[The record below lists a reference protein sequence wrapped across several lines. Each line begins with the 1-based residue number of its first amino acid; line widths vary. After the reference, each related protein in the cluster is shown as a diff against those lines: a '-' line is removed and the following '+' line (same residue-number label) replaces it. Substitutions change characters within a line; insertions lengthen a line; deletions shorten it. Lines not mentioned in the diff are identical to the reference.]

1 VAVECV
7 DVHSCDLFGQSIN
20 LWIRFINCLTNTI
33 LMMSLSQASQKKIC
47 PRCGQPYR
55 WIYQETIHGR
65 TYLYAVHEYVD
76 KNGKKKRKKCYLGP
90 TDSYEYISKTHGL
103 AFYGLDRKDRY
114 VRYLEE
120 IINLFDFYEP
130 VSTDLEEFKRD
141 FENMIKIRSLVKRI
155 NNEVENRLRKIIETM
170 ISDVKTSIDV
180 LRRDHP
186 DDPKVIKLIKEIKN
200 FDEEIERI
208 NLLKNFVI
216 LRNEIIRSYVEK
228 YLKLKQKLKQ
238 FNL

>member
-1 VAVECV
+1 
-7 DVHSCDLFGQSIN
+7 
-20 LWIRFINCLTNTI
+20 
-33 LMMSLSQASQKKIC
+33 MMSLSQISQKKIC
-47 PRCGQPYR
+47 PRCGQPYSF
-55 WIYQETIHGR
+55 IEEINVSGR
-65 TYLYAVHEYVD
+65 LYLYAVHYVKD
-76 KNGKKKRKKCYLGP
+76 ASGKRRRKRCYLGP
-90 TDSYEYISKTHGL
+90 KEGYRYVSKTHGL

-180 LRRDHP
+180 LKKDHP
-186 DDPKVIKLIKEIKN
+186 DDPKVIKLVNEIKN

-216 LRNEIIRSYVEK
+216 LRDEAIRSYVER
-228 YLKLKQKLKQ
+228 YLQLKQKLKRL
-238 FNL
+238 NL